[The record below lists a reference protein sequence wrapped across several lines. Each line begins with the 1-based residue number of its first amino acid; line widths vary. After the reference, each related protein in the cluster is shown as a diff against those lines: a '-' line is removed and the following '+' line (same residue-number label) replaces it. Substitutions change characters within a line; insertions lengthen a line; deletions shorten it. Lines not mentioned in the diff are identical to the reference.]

1 MKDIQ
6 TKSNL
11 FEIIKHNCEEN
22 FNFIMKYYNK
32 PNFVSNKLRVLVTHI
47 QDYRNNFY
55 SQKAKN
61 ENIFSKNNNVE
72 HLLNNTFSINNR
84 SNNFNNSQN
93 MFNNTMNYNLRNNI
107 I

>member
-1 MKDIQ
+1 MGL
-6 TKSNL
+6 KSFL
-11 FEIIKHNCEEN
+11 SF
-22 FNFIMKYYNK
+22 
-32 PNFVSNKLRVLVTHI
+32 
-47 QDYRNNFY
+47 
-55 SQKAKN
+55 
-61 ENIFSKNNNVE
+61 FSKEPVALLLAALKADGKTTINNVE